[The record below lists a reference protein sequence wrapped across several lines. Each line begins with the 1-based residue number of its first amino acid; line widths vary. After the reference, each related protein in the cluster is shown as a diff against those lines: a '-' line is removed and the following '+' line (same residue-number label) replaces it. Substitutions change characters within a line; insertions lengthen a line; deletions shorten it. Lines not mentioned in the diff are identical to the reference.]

1 MTSKHS
7 RIGFYIALYGTV
19 FIIAWIGAFK
29 FTSDE
34 AQAISHLIENSP
46 FLSWMYSV
54 GSVDGISAIIGVG
67 ELTIAALLALYPIS
81 KKASLLGGLLA
92 AGLFL
97 TTLTF
102 LLTTPGTLHPESVFP
117 SLLGAFLI
125 KDVVSLGVVL
135 VVVAESW
142 VELKQTRQSLPL

>member
-1 MTSKHS
+1 MINKHS
-7 RIGFYIALYGTV
+7 KIGFYIALYATV
-19 FIIAWIGAFK
+19 FIIVWIGAFK
-29 FTSDE
+29 FHPDE
-34 AQAISHLIENSP
+34 AMAISHLVENSP

-54 GSVDGISAIIGVG
+54 GSVNGISAIIGVG
-67 ELTIAALLALYPIS
+67 ELVIALLLALYPIS

-92 AGLFL
+92 TGLYL

-102 LLTTPGTLHPESVFP
+102 LLTTPGTLHPDTLFP

-125 KDVVSLGVVL
+125 KDLVSLGVVL

-142 VELKQTRQSLPL
+142 ASLKHPGSNLLV

>member
-1 MTSKHS
+1 MTNKHS

-29 FTSDE
+29 FHPDE
-34 AQAISHLIENSP
+34 AKAISHLIENSP
-46 FLSWMYSV
+46 LLSWMYNF
-54 GSVDGISAIIGVG
+54 GSIDGISAIIGVG

-102 LLTTPGTLHPESVFP
+102 LLTTPGTLHPDSIYP

-125 KDVVSLGVVL
+125 KDVVSLGIVL

-142 VELKQTRQSLPL
+142 AELRKESSLPA

>member
-1 MTSKHS
+1 MNSKHS

-29 FTSDE
+29 FTPGE
-34 AQAISHLIENSP
+34 AKAISHLIEHSP

-54 GSVDGISAIIGVG
+54 GSIEGVSKIIGVG
-67 ELTIAALLALYPIS
+67 ELSIAALLALYPIS

-92 AGLFL
+92 TGLFL

-102 LLTTPGTLHPESVFP
+102 LLTTPGTLNPESVFP

-142 VELKQTRQSLPL
+142 IELKHSRSNQSA